1 MFKGRQGEP
10 VEDVNCSERAQPF
23 FINFHLKMLALR
35 HGMGRSPFFKNTVM
49 QKSEGRNAS
58 QLQAGQIAL
67 FFLWNLLPGAL
78 GCSCPIS
85 QCFWRPQKP
94 PELSSHGFH
103 TGVRKRESGA
113 SLLGPPQPSR
123 AFHPLVLLFPA
134 PGLSSGFC
142 DAKYPGAETFSVESH
157 GVSRVSFQALCL
169 GAVPRCHKHCIL
181 LLLFI
186 SGRLLL
192 IYLASTGISWLLI
205 STGNCLNQR
214 MYLCT
219 SLVWPI
225 APNKELIF
233 I

>member
-1 MFKGRQGEP
+1 MEWDDPHFLRIQSCRSLKAGTHLSCRLVRLP
-10 VEDVNCSERAQPF
+10 CSF
-23 FINFHLKMLALR
+23 SGIF
-35 HGMGRSPFFKNTVM
+35 
-49 QKSEGRNAS
+49 S
-58 QLQAGQIAL
+58 QE
-67 FFLWNLLPGAL
+67 LWAAAAPY
-78 GCSCPIS
+78 

-94 PELSSHGFH
+94 PGLSSHGFH

-186 SGRLLL
+186 FGRLLL